1 MKTKTCHNWFIW
13 GTNSK
18 GTIGINLV
26 SQLQVLFEEYKLI
39 YKIYCYMKDEGT
51 NLFTMTKFFK
61 QTISCEDLGILEPF
75 ESVYFGHALFKT
87 W

>member
-1 MKTKTCHNWFIW
+1 
-13 GTNSK
+13 
-18 GTIGINLV
+18 
-26 SQLQVLFEEYKLI
+26 
-39 YKIYCYMKDEGT
+39 MKDEGT

-87 W
+87 